1 MASDLSKIIQDS
13 ITLTLN
19 GLLAKDA
26 NIIQITKTHIKDIE
40 ELQLL
45 KVQSVFDFSNFT
57 SEFSFLVPATSS
69 SLIFNTM
76 MGSPI
81 TELAEELDDD
91 AEDAIGEFISNTSG
105 TLTTSING
113 ANFQDVGQT
122 KFNIANKE
130 IIQGNNLNDLESTY
144 RFLID
149 LEGNELIIF
158 ITFDDVILPYIK
170 EISESVITHHEEEV
184 IEEIEETIIEEVPE
198 VKEEP
203 KIESTDEI
211 KEIKKENQDEQEK
224 EESTPEDK
232 KDKKLKLII
241 YIIGAFLGLIIF
253 SFLIAYF
260 MGAFDQEPVI
270 EKKSDFNSTKK
281 IKDKNQLEI
290 IKYNTLQ
297 KVIFKASDIN
307 KERLNNKL
315 AALTKYNVLN
325 KEELEAQK
333 LAEKNRLFELEKE
346 KELLAFSKKNQ
357 EETIF
362 VKEEPKVDRVI
373 EKKTKFKQETF
384 IVEKDKI
391 TVTDNTQPISNEL
404 EKEEKKQIVQ
414 NTPTIEQQTTN
425 IQNNSITDIISTKL
439 SYVVTSSLKY
449 SLFKVLVQETNTKQA
464 RISICN
470 NENGKTA
477 IYIGPFE
484 TIQLQQKMI
493 DLVKKNN
500 SDIVVNPIS
509 INEEEFN
516 TRCNLE

>member
-26 NIIQITKTHIKDIE
+26 SIIQITKTHIKDVQ

-45 KVQSVFDFSNFT
+45 KVQSAFDFSNFT
-57 SEFSFLVPATSS
+57 SKFEFLVPAKSS

-81 TELAEELDDD
+81 TELAEEIDDD

-105 TLTTSING
+105 TLTTSINA
-113 ANFQDVGQT
+113 ANLDEIGQT
-122 KFNIANKE
+122 KFNIAHKE
-130 IIQGNNLNDLESTY
+130 VIQGNDLNELSNTY

-149 LEGNELIIF
+149 LEGSELIVF
-158 ITFDDVILPYIK
+158 ITFDEVILPYVH
-170 EISESVITHHEEEV
+170 EITESEITHHEEEIVEEIVEIEEVSPIKEELPAKEEPV
-184 IEEIEETIIEEVPE
+184 IEEPT
-198 VKEEP
+198 K
-203 KIESTDEI
+203 KTDDIVE
-211 KEIKKENQDEQEK
+211 EK
-224 EESTPEDK
+224 EVNP
-232 KDKKLKLII
+232 KDKKLQLII
-241 YIIGAFLGLIIF
+241 YGISALLGLITLT
-253 SFLIAYF
+253 FLIAYI

-270 EKKSDFNSTKK
+270 EQAPDINSTKI
-281 IKDKNQLEI
+281 IKDKNQLDI
-290 IKYNTLQ
+290 VQYSTAQKIK
-297 KVIFKASDIN
+297 FKESDIN
-307 KERLNNKL
+307 KKRLNIKL
-315 AALTKYNVLN
+315 AELTKYNVLN

-357 EETIF
+357 EEKLF
-362 VKEEPKVDRVI
+362 EKEEPKKPRII

-384 IVEKDKI
+384 VMEKSKI
-391 TVTDNTQPISNEL
+391 IVTDNTEAIPDNVSTENLKQNIEPNL
-404 EKEEKKQIVQ
+404 TQKEDKVIIQ
-414 NTPTIEQQTTN
+414 NTIIEDVDKKLNYVITN
-425 IQNNSITDIISTKL
+425 
-439 SYVVTSSLKY
+439 SLKY
-449 SLFKVLVQETNTKQA
+449 SLFKGLVQETNTKQA

-470 NENGKTA
+470 NENGKTE

-484 TIQLQQKMI
+484 TNVLQQKMI
-493 DLVKKNN
+493 DLVKENN
-500 SDIVVNPIS
+500 LEIVVNPIS